1 MLFHPAAR
9 NARLKGLQYQPEVR
23 VDDRAAAPWHGSFW
37 AVDSSCP
44 QLLEGHGMQDSSNH
58 DSPVISQQVWR
69 HAFGES
75 TIEICADGTV
85 LIDGKVVRDTRP
97 LHNSP
102 DAQLS

>member
-1 MLFHPAAR
+1 
-9 NARLKGLQYQPEVR
+9 
-23 VDDRAAAPWHGSFW
+23 
-37 AVDSSCP
+37 
-44 QLLEGHGMQDSSNH
+44 MQDSSNH